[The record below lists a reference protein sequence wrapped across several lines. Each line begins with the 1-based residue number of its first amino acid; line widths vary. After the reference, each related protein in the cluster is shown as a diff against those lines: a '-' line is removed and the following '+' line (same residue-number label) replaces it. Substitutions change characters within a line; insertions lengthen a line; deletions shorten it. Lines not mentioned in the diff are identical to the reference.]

1 MSASARTRAAPRTSS
16 EPMPDPVNMTPGSPL
31 PEIIAHR
38 GNAAEFPENTLQSLA
53 SAVELGARHL
63 EFDVQLTA
71 DKVPVVLHDADLQRV
86 GGRADVVHDMPWAEL
101 AATPVGEVARFGHR
115 FAFTYPP
122 SLSEVLDALAGWEGV
137 TAYVEIKRA
146 SLRRF
151 GRETVLRRVAQVVM
165 PMIDRCVLISFD
177 LPSLRIMRLMT
188 GARIGWV
195 VSDYDEASMTEAKS
209 VAPEF
214 LFANLERLPEGM
226 ETLWPGPWDWALYEV
241 RDLKTA
247 RECQSLGA
255 RYVETMAVRNL
266 CVAYEESRR
275 QW

>member
-1 MSASARTRAAPRTSS
+1 MTQGTS
-16 EPMPDPVNMTPGSPL
+16 L

-38 GNAAEFPENTLQSLA
+38 GNAIEFPENTLQSLA
-53 SAVELGARHL
+53 SAVELGIRHV

-86 GGRADVVHDMPWAEL
+86 GDRPEVVHDMPWERFS
-101 AATPVGEVARFGHR
+101 ATPVGESARFGQH
-115 FAFTYPP
+115 FAHTYPP
-122 SLSEVLDALAGWEGV
+122 SLAQVMDALGGWEGV

-151 GRETVLRRVAQVVM
+151 GRQVVLQRIAQVVQ
-165 PMIDRCVLISFD
+165 PALDRCVLISFD
-177 LPSLRIMRLMT
+177 LPSLRIMRQMI

-195 VSDYDEASMTEAKS
+195 VADYGDASLKDAAS

-214 LFANLERLPEGM
+214 LFANVDRLPAGLVS
-226 ETLWPGPWDWALYEV
+226 LWPGNWNWALYEV
-241 RDLKTA
+241 RDLETA
-247 RECQSLGA
+247 RKCQAMGA
-255 RYVETMAVRNL
+255 GYVETMAVREL
-266 CVAYEESRR
+266 RDAYQQTLR